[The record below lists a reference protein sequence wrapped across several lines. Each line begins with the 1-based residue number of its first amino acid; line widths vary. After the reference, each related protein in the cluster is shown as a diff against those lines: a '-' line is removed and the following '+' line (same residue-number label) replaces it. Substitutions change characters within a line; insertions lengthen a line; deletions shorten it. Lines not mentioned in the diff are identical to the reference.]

1 MRAREFIVDHSDQK
15 LDEILPALAAAAAPI
30 AGAVGR
36 GALAA
41 GQALGRGAMAAGNAA
56 LQGAQAVGRGVVQ
69 GAQKVGNAMA
79 QGAQKVG
86 QAAPQAA
93 AKVTNNIKAGVD
105 NIKGAVQQA
114 GGGNVDSSRL
124 SKTLATQVPG
134 QPMNPQAQKDLQT
147 LLPGIANALMDPG
160 SASQIKQAI
169 STGAKKQAQQQ
180 QQPQQQQQKA
190 PGPAGSTPNNVSS
203 YQVPNLANAA
213 AVKKDVE
220 AKLKAAG
227 MGAAAGSEPKWSDYK
242 NDEFQSPSPY
252 YNPAAPTP
260 KNQLDT
266 RQINQA
272 SQQRQQQLLQR
283 AQGKTTNLSQ
293 KPPSAAGTTPNT
305 ISST

>member
-1 MRAREFIVDHSDQK
+1 MRAREFIAEKSDQK
-15 LDEILPALAAAAAPI
+15 LDEFLPALAAAAAPV
-30 AGAVGR
+30 AGMIGR

-41 GQALGRGAMAAGNAA
+41 GQAIGRGALAAGDAA
-56 LQGAQAVGRGVVQ
+56 LTGAQAVGRGLAQ
-69 GAQKVGNAMA
+69 GVQKVGSAVA
-79 QGAQKVG
+79 QGVQKIG

-93 AKVTNNIKAGVD
+93 SNVTNNIKSGVD
-105 NIKGAVQQA
+105 NIKSAVQQA
-114 GGGNVDSSRL
+114 GGGNVDSNRL

-134 QPMNPQAQKDLQT
+134 QPMNPQAQKDLQA
-147 LLPGIANALMDPG
+147 LLPGLSDALMDP
-160 SASQIKQAI
+160 STANQIKQAI
-169 STGAKKQAQQQ
+169 STGAKKQSQIQQQ
-180 QQPQQQQQKA
+180 QQQTTT
-190 PGPAGSTPNNVSS
+190 GSTPNNVSS

-242 NDEFQSPSPY
+242 NDEFQAPSPY
-252 YNPAAPTP
+252 YNPAAPAP

-283 AQGKTTNLSQ
+283 SQGKTTNLSQ

-305 ISST
+305 ISSA

>member
-1 MRAREFIVDHSDQK
+1 MRAREFIVEKSDQK
-15 LDEILPALAAAAAPI
+15 LDEFLPALAAAAAPV
-30 AGAVGR
+30 AGMIGR

-56 LQGAQAVGRGVVQ
+56 LTGAQAVGRGVVQ
-69 GAQKVGNAMA
+69 GAQKVGNAVA
-79 QGAQKVG
+79 QSAQKVG

-93 AKVTNNIKAGVD
+93 AKVTNNIKTGVD
-105 NIKGAVQQA
+105 SVKGALQQA
-114 GGGNVDSSRL
+114 GGGNVDSNRL

-147 LLPGIANALMDPG
+147 LMPGLADALMNPTT
-160 SASQIKQAI
+160 ASQIKQAI
-169 STGAKKQAQQQ
+169 STGVKQQAQQQ
-180 QQPQQQQQKA
+180 QQTQQQA
-190 PGPAGSTPNNVSS
+190 PSAAGSTPSNVSS
-203 YQVPNLANAA
+203 YQVPDLTNAA

-227 MGAAAGSEPKWSDYK
+227 MGAAAGSEPKSSDYR
-242 NDEFQSPSPY
+242 NDQPSLY
-252 YNPAAPTP
+252 YNQAAAYTP

-293 KPPSAAGTTPNT
+293 KPPSSAGTTPNA